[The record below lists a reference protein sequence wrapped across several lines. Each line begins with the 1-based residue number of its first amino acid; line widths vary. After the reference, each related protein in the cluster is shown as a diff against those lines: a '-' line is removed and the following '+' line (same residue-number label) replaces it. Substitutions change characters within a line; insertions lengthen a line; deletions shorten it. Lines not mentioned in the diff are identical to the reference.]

1 MPTTHA
7 SLSAS
12 RTAETRGFFA
22 AVMAFL
28 DKRAVSE
35 AKTRSYVPFGL

>member
-7 SLSAS
+7 SLSGT
-12 RTAETRGFFA
+12 RNAEPRGLFA

-28 DKRAVSE
+28 DKRAVDE